1 MTKCQKS
8 YFLIWALGLTCP
20 PPARNAS
27 QREAGGSLS
36 PARSCLTVAGGLDL
50 TFELCHLTF
59 YSTFS
64 LLFVHEEA

>member
-1 MTKCQKS
+1 MSKILFS
-8 YFLIWALGLTCP
+8 HLDF
-20 PPARNAS
+20 
-27 QREAGGSLS
+27 
-36 PARSCLTVAGGLDL
+36 GLDLPAIALARLPRKALASGQAQARQAGL